1 MDRSCPAARALDVV
15 GDRWSLLIVRELLLG
30 PRRHTDLVAG
40 LPDLVAGLP
49 GIGPTVLAE
58 RLRAPR
64 DAGVISQVKLPPPR
78 RPRSTN

>member
-15 GDRWSLLIVRELLLG
+15 GDRWSLLIVRVLLLG

-40 LPDLVAGLP
+40 LP
-49 GIGPTVLAE
+49 GIGPNVLAE

-64 DAGVISQVKLPPPR
+64 DAGVISQVKLSPPR